1 MNYRVASLL
10 KRICEIRKERGIE
23 RAQQLRSISK
33 FNPAWGLRNRNVRMV
48 KIIGIQLIKR
58 FQ

>member
-33 FNPAWGLRNRNVRMV
+33 FNPAWGLRIVMYGWLTSLV
-48 KIIGIQLIKR
+48 SS
-58 FQ
+58 